1 MQWYKDLFDWDAAC
15 HRIAIDDSTN
25 CSRLALYPHAAS
37 RIAEYAPNAKIIY
50 SMRHPVARMESH
62 YTYDV
67 AKGWVD
73 NGSKIPTGKYGDL
86 LDTSMYAKQLQ
97 PYRDSF
103 GEENILL
110 LRFEELVSK
119 PATTLQLVCRFLG
132 IDPSFT
138 FRSLDKAHSSNAG
151 RRPGELGYYVYRF
164 RQYMPFWTYFTAR
177 LPPKYAN
184 AVRSL
189 FTRKNVTNPT
199 FSPDRQEVILA
210 ELRNDLRRLRSDFG
224 FDVSPWG
231 IKI

>member
-25 CSRLALYPHAAS
+25 CSKLALHPHAAG
-37 RIAEYAPNAKIIY
+37 RIAEYAPAAKIIY

-62 YTYDV
+62 YTHDL
-67 AKGWVD
+67 AKGWRD
-73 NGSKIPTGKYGDL
+73 DGSTIPTGKYGDL
-86 LDTSMYAKQLQ
+86 LETSMYARQLQ

-103 GEENILL
+103 PEENILP
-110 LRFEELVSK
+110 LRFEELVSE
-119 PATTLQLVCRFLG
+119 PATTLQRVCRFLE

-164 RQYMPFWTYFTAR
+164 RQYMPFWTYFTAH

-184 AVRSL
+184 AVRRM
-189 FTRKNVTNPT
+189 FRRKNVTNAT
-199 FSPDRQEVILA
+199 FSPDRYEAILA
-210 ELRNDLRRLRSDFG
+210 ELRNDLCRLRSDFG

-231 IKI
+231 IEI